1 MSKLRQRYV
10 FATLA
15 CVVSVAAQAQSP
27 SYDPSKYPNMDAGA
41 LMRQAEQSYKAGS
54 AQRALSKLTPIESPM
69 TLPSGATVRASEFK
83 FLNANLLKNQSLQD
97 AVKAFANRDLSQSD
111 LDNLCSSVA
120 DAYRQA
126 GWVVR
131 VYVPR
136 QSLHTDSLTIQILET
151 VPPSSPK

>member
-1 MSKLRQRYV
+1 MSQLRQRYV
-10 FATLA
+10 FATLL
-15 CVVSVAAQAQSP
+15 CVFSVTAQAQSP
-27 SYDPSKYPNMDAGA
+27 NYDPSKYPNMDAGA

-54 AQRALSKLTPIESPM
+54 AQRSLSKLALIESPM
-69 TLPSGATVRASEFK
+69 TLPSGVTIRASEFK
-83 FLNANLLKNQSLQD
+83 FLNANLLKNESLQD

-136 QSLHTDSLTIQILET
+136 QPLHTDSLTIQILET